1 MRTEVLPLEWE
12 LTDILEMLTIGHIAH
27 MLTIVNTT
35 PLLPFVNNQT
45 LDGP

>member
-1 MRTEVLPLEWE
+1 MRAEVLPLEWE
-12 LTDILEMLTIGHIAH
+12 LTDILGMLTIDHIAH

-45 LDGP
+45 LVRP